1 MSPKCRGL
9 HQTAIAAADPRRNSY
24 TFTLPTVN
32 LRSGRTLARQHSL
45 TIAKGLSA
53 PLIELKY
60 RAGMLRNPLIAA
72 THLCLALIA
81 YATVEKLTG
90 RPVIVGHA
98 EAYWIVVVER
108 FSAYGLLGFLFSFL
122 LPGRFSLACGLVV
135 SVAIGLEVLQ
145 ALTPDRDPAL
155 LDVLQ
160 KAAGGTV
167 GVLLAQ
173 TILAFLPRPPS

>member
-1 MSPKCRGL
+1 M
-9 HQTAIAAADPRRNSY
+9 
-24 TFTLPTVN
+24 F
-32 LRSGRTLARQHSL
+32 
-45 TIAKGLSA
+45 
-53 PLIELKY
+53 
-60 RAGMLRNPLIAA
+60 RNPLVAA
-72 THLCLALIA
+72 TGVCFALIT
-81 YATVEKLTG
+81 YATLAKLAG
-90 RPVIVGHA
+90 RPVLVGHH

-108 FSAYGLLGFLFSFL
+108 FSAYGLLGFLLSFL
-122 LPGRFSLACGLVV
+122 LPGRFRLACMLVL

-155 LDVLQ
+155 VDVLQ